1 MASLKFIMDVDDE
14 EHDPR
19 VTEHNPGVLKTS
31 KEPNPPIASPGN
43 DPSRPPTSSHENPQD
58 LDDRLTPAAQTK
70 RRGPSGRST
79 KPTATAPSSST
90 TISSARPSPAR
101 RRSTDSIE
109 STMDPTRYGGPGQSS
124 SSGMTPSGRTNMP
137 SRPVPNVPGEG
148 NLPIKLTPITG
159 RVSRAKKGMPV
170 HTCEICRPSKTFTR
184 AEHLRRHQLSH
195 KTPAYRCE
203 FPGCEKTFHRADLLA
218 RHSQRHE
225 QDGKSSRATDGSRRH
240 SEVSL
245 EDATHGMGYMPHQ
258 SMGEGSG
265 SHTALPT
272 QPDMSSGSSYTRN
285 TPSYQQMSNQG
296 SGSGQTPMSPPQHPD
311 RRGSY
316 TPQSTGPSHLDYVLS
331 SEQQLSMINN
341 PVSSIGGSPIA
352 GTPYRIDYNQPRTSS
367 PFPVYIGPQGLPHHL
382 PSLTI
387 PDNNVPGLLPTAT
400 ETSPWPSSA
409 SDSNFSTPSD
419 GHTRL
424 ATSDWPMYQ
433 PGAAPSLHSPG
444 IEAMTSA
451 EPFFNT
457 FSPSHPYPRYEPM
470 LELPTSFPDERS
482 LLDPTHPY
490 PYSSV
495 RSPTPPPVSLS
506 AQTAENL
513 VTLAA
518 PSIPGGSSILGRQK
532 ESAATLGPY
541 SGAAFLTAITI
552 SRPIRRAI
560 PEYLDV
566 YWKRFDNLF
575 PLVHRRSLEPA
586 ADEVLQCAMAAVGTQ
601 YLQGKED
608 RIRGNTLHEFA
619 WQEAKRF
626 PQWNVRVMQAILLC
640 EFYARFR
647 GQKAV
652 YRPSQPFQSLYSRV
666 ANSQSPDNYTSSA
679 ATREERWHEWI
690 EAESRRRLLAA
701 CFVLDTHTSIY
712 HEQPPVHTYTV
723 PTPPIPLTRRSKD
736 LWDART
742 SEEWETVI
750 TSTPPDL
757 EPATLSEEVNLTP
770 ERVATA
776 PLLDRAV
783 FLASEMLRLP
793 RRPSPTALDL
803 SADLNLASTER
814 ISQLFPGSAVANTY
828 LALHYTPLHD
838 LLAVSGDSWLFS
850 RKVLDAQK
858 FQQRQKRLKLWS
870 GSPHA
875 GAAAGFAAKA
885 LLAFLDDNNS
895 NNSDNVNNDN
905 TTTTTTATLYSSPT
919 ITQAG
924 ESKEKEKTTTRE
936 KRKAGHGS
944 TTTPTTTTDTPLSTT
959 NAWNMSDMSDYWA
972 LYVCALICWALNHR
986 ATTTSTTTTTTRS
999 STTTISS
1006 SSSTIT
1012 RSSSIDRSEREAR
1025 AWLAAVAGAATDEVL
1040 LLLRAQRGAPAVVSA
1055 ARRRLEDE
1063 AAGAGKSMLLVDALG
1078 VLRKLEEEG
1087 VGRRW
1092 F

>member
-1 MASLKFIMDVDDE
+1 MDVDDE
-14 EHDPR
+14 D
-19 VTEHNPGVLKTS
+19 VNEHNLGVLKTS
-31 KEPNPPIASPGN
+31 KEPNPPIVSGGN
-43 DPSRPPTSSHENPQD
+43 DPSRPPTSSHENPHP
-58 LDDRLTPAAQTK
+58 LDDRLTPAQTK

-79 KPTATAPSSST
+79 KSTTTASSSST
-90 TISSARPSPAR
+90 TITTTTTSSLARPPPAR

-109 STMDPTRYGGPGQSS
+109 STTMDPTRYGGPGQSS
-124 SSGMTPSGRTNMP
+124 SSSMTPSGRTNMP
-137 SRPVPNVPGEG
+137 SRPILNAPGEG

-170 HTCEICRPSKTFTR
+170 HICDICRPPKTFTR

-195 KTPAYRCE
+195 KNPAYRCD
-203 FPGCEKTFHRADLLA
+203 FPGCEKTFHRQDLLA
-218 RHSQRHE
+218 RHALRHD
-225 QDGKSSRATDGSRRH
+225 QDGKSSKGTDGSRRP

-245 EDATHGMGYMPHQ
+245 DDVSHRMGYMTHQ
-258 SMGEGSG
+258 PMGEGSG
-265 SHTALPT
+265 PHTALST
-272 QPDMSSGSSYTRN
+272 QPDMSGPSYTGN

-296 SGSGQTPMSPPQHPD
+296 SSSGQTPMSPPQHPD

-331 SEQQLSMINN
+331 SGQQMSNMINN
-341 PVSSIGGSPIA
+341 PVSSIGGSPIT
-352 GTPYRIDYNQPRTSS
+352 GTPYGIDYHQPRTSS
-367 PFPVYIGPQGLPHHL
+367 PFSVYIGPQGLSHHL

-387 PDNNVPGLLPTAT
+387 PDSNVPGLLPTTT

-419 GHTRL
+419 GRGRL
-424 ATSDWPMYQ
+424 ATNDWPMYQ
-433 PGAAPSLHSPG
+433 SGTAPSLHSPG

-457 FSPSHPYPRYEPM
+457 FSPSHTYPPYEPM

-482 LLDPTHPY
+482 LLDPTHPH

-506 AQTAENL
+506 AQSAENL
-513 VTLAA
+513 VTVTA
-518 PSIPGGSSILGRQK
+518 PSIPGGPSILGRQK
-532 ESAATLGPY
+532 ESAVTLGPY

-552 SRPIRRAI
+552 SRPIRSAI

-601 YLQGKED
+601 FLQGKED
-608 RIRGNTLHEFA
+608 RIRGTTLHEFA
-619 WQEAKRF
+619 WQEAKRC
-626 PQWNVRVMQAILLC
+626 PLWNVRVMQAILLC

-647 GQKAV
+647 GRKAV
-652 YRPSQPFQSLYSRV
+652 YRPSQSFQSLYSRDYLFSFVLSSPSDRWHLYSTSFSSQV
-666 ANSQSPDNYTSSA
+666 ANFQSSDNYASSA

-701 CFVLDTHTSIY
+701 CFVLDAHTSIY
-712 HEQPPVHTYTV
+712 HEQPPIHTYTV
-723 PTPPIPLTRRSKD
+723 PTPPIPLTRRSQD
-736 LWDART
+736 LWNART
-742 SEEWETVI
+742 SDEWETLI
-750 TSTPPDL
+750 ASTSTNL

-770 ERVATA
+770 ERVASA
-776 PLLDRAV
+776 PPLDRAV

-793 RRPSPTALDL
+793 RRQSTTTLDL
-803 SADLNLASTER
+803 TADLNLASTER

-850 RKVLDAQK
+850 QKELDSQR

-875 GAAAGFAAKA
+875 GAAASFAAKA
-885 LLAFLDDNNS
+885 LLAFLDNTTTTLNNQTQAHDNDNNS
-895 NNSDNVNNDN
+895 
-905 TTTTTTATLYSSPT
+905 TTTTTTA
-919 ITQAG
+919 AG
-924 ESKEKEKTTTRE
+924 EKQHTTTDAE
-936 KRKAGHGS
+936 RK
-944 TTTPTTTTDTPLSTT
+944 TPTTRGRRKASSRQHPRPPSPARPRNTADI
-959 NAWNMSDMSDYWA
+959 SDYWA
-972 LYVCALICWALNHR
+972 LYVCALICWALSHR
-986 ATTTSTTTTTTRS
+986 AAARTPAS
-999 STTTISS
+999 
-1006 SSSTIT
+1006 
-1012 RSSSIDRSEREAR
+1012 DKSEREAR
-1025 AWLAAVAGAATDEVL
+1025 AWLAAVAEDAVRARGGGGAA
-1040 LLLRAQRGAPAVVSA
+1040 AVVGVV
-1055 ARRRLEDE
+1055 RRRLEDE
-1063 AAGAGKSMLLVDALG
+1063 AAGKNMLLVDALG
-1078 VLRKLEEEG
+1078 VLRKLEEG
-1087 VGRRW
+1087 VNWRW